1 MEDIKKLVN
10 DIVEYTRTWSI
21 TDAEWYWNINSVRKS
36 NIMGEDT
43 ITNDEFEVA
52 IREEILYDLVFKNG
66 VNTINQMENDLCNYD
81 SDDISFHRASVEL
94 ENKIQKVINSFRLE
108 RY

>member
-1 MEDIKKLVN
+1 MEDIKKLVE
-10 DIVEYTRTWSI
+10 DIVEYTKTWSI
-21 TDAEWYWNINSVRKS
+21 TETEWYWNMNSVRKS
-36 NIMGEDT
+36 NVMGEDT

-66 VNTINQMENDLCNYD
+66 VDTINQMENDLCNYD
-81 SDDISFHRASVEL
+81 SDDISFYRASVEL
-94 ENKIQKVINSFRLE
+94 EEKIQKIIKDFRLE